1 MEKCRGSEKIA
12 NQIVQEVIGG
22 NLGSNIN
29 YDQEVKDEVINRV
42 SYMINSIVRL
52 HQEKA
57 IPKST
62 KIL

>member
-42 SYMINSIVRL
+42 SYMTNSIVRL
-52 HQEKA
+52 HQ
-57 IPKST
+57 
-62 KIL
+62 